1 MNREMMTIKMKK
13 LQVCNSILISRNFLV
28 LQKRKENDKLIC
40 LVGENITT
48 DESLEE
54 NTEVRHHIY
63 MPYPLAYRQSAHPPT
78 IQYVP
83 HYRYVFIGDCI
94 LFSYILQCLVVYS
107 FSKVGY
113 LKSIINTFC

>member
-1 MNREMMTIKMKK
+1 MF
-13 LQVCNSILISRNFLV
+13 QVFVLSILFLV
-28 LQKRKENDKLIC
+28 SWTSADPHHEPRHD
-40 LVGENITT
+40 GEEDDTKVAEQSVIDNS
-48 DESLEE
+48 DVDLEE

-83 HYRYVFIGDCI
+83 HYRYVFIGDCSI

-113 LKSIINTFC
+113 LKSIRIINTFC